1 MEQRDL
7 TRSHQAAKLWNAM
20 WAVVGI
26 AAFAAPQV
34 ALFVTTPPSP
44 IMEDPGWFL
53 NGGRNV
59 ATIGVVIGVVATLL
73 AVRRRW
79 RIEET
84 ATFGLGVLIA
94 MAVTLFT
101 IGPGTIFPIV
111 IAVGAVVVG
120 LVIAMGTAVGYAIQ
134 RAAIRTQPQ

>member
-7 TRSHQAAKLWNAM
+7 TGSRQTARLSNAI

-26 AAFAAPQV
+26 AAFAAPQA

-44 IMEDPGWFL
+44 VMADPGWFL
-53 NGGRNV
+53 NAGRNV
-59 ATIGVVIGVVATLL
+59 ATIGLVIGVVATVL

-79 RIEET
+79 RFEET

-94 MAVTLFT
+94 MAVTLFA

-111 IAVGAVVVG
+111 IVVGAVVVG
-120 LVIAMGTAVGYAIQ
+120 LVIAM
-134 RAAIRTQPQ
+134 